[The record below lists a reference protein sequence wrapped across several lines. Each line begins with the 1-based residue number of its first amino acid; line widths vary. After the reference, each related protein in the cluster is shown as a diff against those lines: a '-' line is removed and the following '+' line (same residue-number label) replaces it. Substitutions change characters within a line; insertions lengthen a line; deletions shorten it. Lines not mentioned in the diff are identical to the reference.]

1 MYWFFTG
8 LPELGKEHVLDVT
21 SCKLFEFN
29 TDDIP
34 AEIKDYQ
41 PVSNNPAADDG
52 NDPGRLLSQSEIDAL
67 IAELSG
73 G

>member
-8 LPELGKEHVLDVT
+8 LPEFGKEYIIDA
-21 SCKLFEFN
+21 SNCKLYEFD
-29 TDDIP
+29 TDNIP
-34 AEIKDYQ
+34 VEIKDYQ
-41 PVSNNPAADDG
+41 PVSNTAAEDDS
-52 NDPGRLLSQSEIDAL
+52 DPGRLLSQAEIDAL